1 MINANICPVPKEQI
15 PIIEYEVL
23 SHSSFSSW
31 PINGKNYLYKKLCQS
46 WILILPLTLFISSGS
61 IELTKTP
68 IYIILESITVSLFLP
83 FLLIFR
89 QILNWNYIYKRLYS
103 HNVEY
108 EESGWYDGQIWEK
121 TIDIRN
127 KDLLIAQFEVAPII
141 EYLKEAIVILSIL
154 IIIGLSSL
162 LIIM

>member
-1 MINANICPVPKEQI
+1 M
-15 PIIEYEVL
+15 
-23 SHSSFSSW
+23 
-31 PINGKNYLYKKLCQS
+31 
-46 WILILPLTLFISSGS
+46 PLTLFISSGS

-68 IYIILESITVSLFLP
+68 IYIILESLTVSLFLP